1 VKGELKS
8 ITAARGLAA
17 LAVAFF
23 HANAS
28 MHFMGAP
35 TVPIFSVGEN
45 GVDFFFV
52 LSGFI
57 IAWVHGRD
65 IDRPQRAF
73 DYAAKR
79 FIRLFPILW
88 IVVGGWLL
96 VRLAL
101 GDVQQ
106 NAVGTSLLLYPSMI
120 KPAPLVVW
128 TLRHELIFY
137 CAFSLLI
144 LDRRWGE
151 TLFVSWAAL
160 CLLQVVLSI
169 LGSPVTGLPALFLS
183 SFNLDFM
190 LGMAVAGA
198 HRLFR
203 FKDGMAPLWIGLA
216 AVAAIMLLREI
227 FGGGRLGMLDY
238 VSPGATAWTLALGAS
253 FALLLHGLLCAEDR
267 MTIPTPLL
275 MLGASSYSLYLAH
288 TALNSATQHVGILL
302 PVGASQLF
310 MVAAAVIG
318 GWLLYSRVE
327 KPLSDF
333 LRGMLKRR
341 RPQAA

>member
-1 VKGELKS
+1 
-8 ITAARGLAA
+8 LAA

-28 MHFMGAP
+28 MNFMGGA
-35 TVPIFSVGEN
+35 TVPIFSLGEN

-57 IAWVHGRD
+57 IAWVHGGD
-65 IDRPQRAF
+65 IGRPQRAF

-96 VRLAL
+96 VRLAM
-101 GDVQQ
+101 GEVQQ
-106 NAVGTSLLLYPSMI
+106 NAVGTSLLLYPSLI

-128 TLRHELIFY
+128 TLRHELVFY
-137 CAFSLLI
+137 CAFSVLI
-144 LDRRWGE
+144 IDRRWGE
-151 TLFVSWAAL
+151 TLFVAWATL
-160 CLLQVVLSI
+160 CLVQVVLSI
-169 LGSPVTGLPALFLS
+169 LGSPLTGLSAFFLS

-190 LGMAVAGA
+190 LGMIVAGA

-203 FKDGMAPLWIGLA
+203 FKNGMMPLWIGLA
-216 AVAAIMLLREI
+216 AVAGIMGLREML
-227 FGGGRLGMLDY
+227 GGGRLGMLDY
-238 VSPGATAWTLALGAS
+238 VSTGATIWTLALGAS
-253 FALLLHGLLCAEDR
+253 FALLLHGLLCAEDL
-267 MTIPTPLL
+267 MSIPRPLL

-288 TALNSATQHVGILL
+288 TALNSATQHAAILL
-302 PVGASQLF
+302 PVVASQLF

-318 GWLLYSRVE
+318 GWLLYSRIE
-327 KPLSDF
+327 KPLAGF
-333 LRGMLKRR
+333 LRGMLKRHR
-341 RPQAA
+341 AQAA

>member
-1 VKGELKS
+1 MRGELKS

-28 MHFMGAP
+28 MSYMGAA
-35 TVPIFSVGEN
+35 TVPIFSIGES

-57 IAWVHGRD
+57 IAWVHGGD
-65 IDRPQRAF
+65 VGRPQRAF

-88 IVVGGWLL
+88 IVVGGWLM
-96 VRLAL
+96 VRLVI

-106 NAVGTSLLLYPSMI
+106 NAVGTSLLLYPSLI

-137 CAFSLLI
+137 CAFSVLI
-144 LDRRWGE
+144 VDRRWGE
-151 TLFVSWAAL
+151 TLFVAWAML
-160 CLLQVVLSI
+160 CLAQLMLSI
-169 LGSPVTGLPALFLS
+169 LGSPVSGLPSFFLS

-190 LGMAVAGA
+190 LGMAIAGA

-203 FKDGMAPLWIGLA
+203 FKDGMMPLWIGLA
-216 AVAAIMLLREI
+216 AVAGIMDLREM
-227 FGGGRLGMLDY
+227 FGGDRLGMLDY
-238 VSPGATAWTLALGAS
+238 VSTGATVWTLALGAS
-253 FALLLHGLLCAEDR
+253 FALLLHGLLCAEGV
-267 MTIPTPLL
+267 MSVPKPLL

-302 PVGASQLF
+302 PVVASQLF
-310 MVAAAVIG
+310 MVAAAVVG
-318 GWLLYSRVE
+318 GLLLHSHVE
-327 KPLSDF
+327 KPLSNS
-333 LRGMLKRR
+333 LRGLLKRY
-341 RPQAA
+341 RPKAI